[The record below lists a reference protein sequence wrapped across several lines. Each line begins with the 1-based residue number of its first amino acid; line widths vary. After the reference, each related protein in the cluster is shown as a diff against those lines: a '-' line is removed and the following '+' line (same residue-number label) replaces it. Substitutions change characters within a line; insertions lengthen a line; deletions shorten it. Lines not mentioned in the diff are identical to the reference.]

1 MPMSGTEEDKVSAAK
16 AYPRIGCFI
25 DGEWIFDRPACQQV
39 INPSDESTLGPVPC
53 ATSEDLARALEA
65 AGKGFNV
72 WRDTPPQKRAEL
84 LLRTTSLL
92 RDRAEQIARII
103 TLEQGKPIADAR
115 GEVERACTFLEWDA
129 AQCLRTYGTIVPAEP
144 QMQRLVMRQPIGP
157 VAAFTPWNV
166 PISSP
171 SRKISAA
178 LAAGCSVVIKAAE
191 ETPATA
197 CAFVQ
202 CFVDAGLP
210 AGVLNLVFGD
220 PAQISSTLIA
230 SPVIRM
236 ITLTGSVQV
245 GKQLTQLAAV
255 AMKPVLMELGGHAP
269 VLIGADVD
277 AANVGRLACASKM
290 RMAGQICASPTR
302 FIVHES
308 IYDEFVAA
316 FAGAASELRVGDGF
330 EPGVQMGP
338 VANGRRLS
346 ALEDLVEDATQ
357 RGARVAAG
365 GHRVGERGYFY
376 APTVIADVP
385 FRAKAMHE
393 EPFGPLALCVPMRD
407 LDEGILFANSLSVG
421 LSAYAFT
428 NSLQD
433 AERIGREVE
442 CGVLSINHFGS
453 PGAETPFGGVKDSGM
468 GREGGAESLDSY
480 TVTKTVLQRTA
491 RV

>member
-1 MPMSGTEEDKVSAAK
+1 MSGTQEDRSGAAK

-39 INPSDESTLGPVPC
+39 INPSDETQLGPVPG
-53 ATSEDLARALEA
+53 ATREDLARALDA
-65 AGKGFNV
+65 AHRGFLM
-72 WRDTPPQKRAEL
+72 WRDTPPQQRAEL
-84 LLRTTSLL
+84 LLRATALL
-92 RDRAEQIARII
+92 RERAEQIARII

-115 GEVERACTFLEWDA
+115 SEVDRASTFLEWDA

-191 ETPATA
+191 ETPASA

-210 AGVLNLVFGD
+210 PGVLNLVFGD
-220 PAQISSTLIA
+220 PAQISSALIA

-245 GKQLTQLAAV
+245 GKQLTQLAAA

-269 VLIGADVD
+269 VLIGEDVD
-277 AANVGRLACASKM
+277 AANVGRLAAASKM

-302 FIVHES
+302 FIVHEKV
-308 IYDEFVAA
+308 YDEFVAA
-316 FAGAASELRVGDGF
+316 FAGAAGELRVGDGF
-330 EPGVQMGP
+330 EPGVRMGP
-338 VANGRRLS
+338 VANGRRLA
-346 ALEDLVEDATQ
+346 ALESLVFDAKDC
-357 RGARVAAG
+357 GARVATG
-365 GHRVGERGYFY
+365 GHRIGDRGYFF

-385 FRAKAMHE
+385 LNARAMHE

-407 LDEGILFANSLSVG
+407 LDQGIALANSLSVG

-428 NSLQD
+428 NSLHD
-433 AERIGREVE
+433 AERISREVE

-453 PGAETPFGGVKDSGM
+453 PGAETPFGGVKESGM
-468 GREGGAESLDSY
+468 GREGGPESLDSY
-480 TVTKTVLQRTA
+480 TITKTVLQRTA

>member
-1 MPMSGTEEDKVSAAK
+1 MPLSGTQEIRSDAAK

-25 DGEWIFDRPACQQV
+25 DGEWIFDRPACRQAV
-39 INPSDESTLGPVPC
+39 NPSDESTLGPVLG
-53 ATSEDLARALEA
+53 ATVDDLARALEA
-65 AGKGFNV
+65 AGRGFQT
-72 WRDTPPQKRAEL
+72 WRDTPPQMRAEL
-84 LLRTTSLL
+84 LLRATALL
-92 RDRAEQIARII
+92 RDRAEAIARII
-103 TLEQGKPIADAR
+103 TLEQGKPLTDAL

-171 SRKISAA
+171 SRKISAS
-178 LAAGCSVVIKAAE
+178 LAAGCSVVLKAAE
-191 ETPATA
+191 ETPGTA

-210 AGVLNLVFGD
+210 PGVLNLVFGD

-245 GKQLTQLAAV
+245 GKQLTQLAAL

-269 VLIGADVD
+269 VLIGAHVDV
-277 AANVGRLACASKM
+277 ANVARLASAAKM

-302 FIVHES
+302 FIVHETV
-308 IYDEFVAA
+308 YEDFVSA
-316 FAGAASELRVGDGF
+316 FAEAASEVRVGDGF

-338 VANGRRLS
+338 VANERRLA
-346 ALEDLVEDATQ
+346 ALEALVGDAKD

-365 GHRVGERGYFY
+365 GHRIGKRGYFF
-376 APTVIADVP
+376 APTIIADVP
-385 FRAKAMHE
+385 LNAKAMNE
-393 EPFGPLALCVPMRD
+393 EPFGPLALCLPMRD
-407 LDEGILFANSLSVG
+407 LGEGIALANG
-421 LSAYAFT
+421 LSMGLAAFAFT
-428 NSLQD
+428 NSLHD
-433 AERIGREVE
+433 AEFISREVE
-442 CGVLSINHFGS
+442 CGVLSINHFGA
-453 PGAETPFGGVKDSGM
+453 PGAETPFGGVKESGM
-468 GREGGAESLDSY
+468 GREGGEGSLDSY
-480 TVTKTVLQRTA
+480 TITKTVLQRTV

>member
-1 MPMSGTEEDKVSAAK
+1 MPMSGTQEVKSAAVK

-39 INPSDESTLGPVPC
+39 INPSDETPLGPVPG
-53 ATSEDLARALEA
+53 ATDDDLARALDA
-65 AGKGFNV
+65 ARRGFLT
-72 WRDTPPQKRAEL
+72 WRDTPPQKRADL
-84 LLRTTSLL
+84 LLRATALL
-92 RDRAEQIARII
+92 RDRAEEIAAII

-144 QMQRLVMRQPIGP
+144 QMQRLVMRQPVGP

-202 CFVDAGLP
+202 CLVDAGLP

-245 GKQLTQLAAV
+245 GKQLTRLAAQ

-277 AANVGRLACASKM
+277 AANVARLAAASKM

-302 FIVHES
+302 FIIHEQV
-308 IYDEFVAA
+308 YDDFVAA

-338 VANGRRLS
+338 VANGRRLA
-346 ALEDLVEDATQ
+346 ALESLVGDARE
-357 RGARVAAG
+357 RGARVATG
-365 GHRVGERGYFY
+365 GHRIGEYGYFF

-385 FRAKAMHE
+385 LKARAMHE
-393 EPFGPLALCVPMRD
+393 EPFGPLALCVPMSD
-407 LDEGILFANSLSVG
+407 LSDGIALANSLSVG

-428 NSLQD
+428 NSLHD
-433 AERIGREVE
+433 AERISREVE

-453 PGAETPFGGVKDSGM
+453 PGAETPFGGVKESGM

-480 TVTKTVLQRTA
+480 TITKTVLQRTV